1 MIMSLTRADVVAA
14 AERLAG
20 RVRRTPLIEAHALS
34 ATTGRTVWLKL
45 EALQQTRS
53 FKYRGALNAVLAL
66 SERAGALPT
75 LVTASAGNHG
85 LALATA
91 ASAAGVSLIVYAPR
105 TTPAAKLE
113 RMRLPGVRVDTSSRD
128 YDKAEARALDA
139 AARGAGTYV
148 SPYNHP
154 DVIAGAGTVA
164 LEILEDLPSPG
175 GIVVPTGGGG
185 LLSGMALV
193 ARDVAQVV
201 GVEPE
206 VNPAFS
212 VSLAAER
219 ITAIE
224 PGASLA
230 DGLLGNLEAGSVTF
244 DLVRENATAVRTV
257 PERFV
262 VQGVRALFRQER
274 LVAEGAGAIAVGA
287 LLGGV
292 VDDVPDPLVLVVSG
306 ANVDMTTLLEAIAA

>member
-34 ATTGRTVWLKL
+34 ATTGRAVWLKL
-45 EALQQTRS
+45 ETLQQTRS

-66 SERAGALPT
+66 SQRTDTLPT

-91 ASAAGVSLIVYAPR
+91 ASAAGASLLVYAPR

-113 RMRLPGVRVDTSSRD
+113 RMRRPGVRVDTSSRD
-128 YDKAEARALDA
+128 YDEAEARAVDA

-175 GIVVPTGGGG
+175 GIIVPTGGGG
-185 LLSGMALV
+185 LLSGMALA
-193 ARDVAQVV
+193 ARDTTLIC

-212 VSLAAER
+212 VSLAAGHV
-219 ITAIE
+219 TAIE
-224 PGASLA
+224 SGASLA
-230 DGLLGNLEAGSVTF
+230 DGLLGNLEAGSITF
-244 DLVRENATAVRTV
+244 ELVRAHASGVRTV

-292 VDDVPDPLVLVVSG
+292 LDDVPDPLVLVVSG
-306 ANVDMTTLLEAIAA
+306 ANIDTKTLLEAIAA